1 MRTFHWPAVAAA
13 FAAVAILSD
22 SLPAQENKPAARADD
37 QAQVA
42 VAHTFTSGQIIGMPV
57 RNRAGKDLGKIDDL
71 VIDFKTGEIRYAAL
85 SFGGFL
91 GLGTKLFAVPWGEM
105 KFVFGDPSDKNS
117 RHFLYEVTP
126 EQLEK
131 APSYDSSKW
140 PNVADPRFSADID
153 KHYNVRRPSNAPV
166 QYETVF
172 RASKMKGMKVRDRQN
187 AEFGSLNDFVIDITA
202 AKAVYFLI
210 DPASGYNLDN
220 QIVAA
225 PLSACTL
232 THAQD
237 QTFLVM
243 ALNKEGFQ
251 GAPHFDKNRWPN
263 MADRKWRTDV
273 DQYYERTA
281 LRPAARP

>member
-1 MRTFHWPAVAAA
+1 M
-13 FAAVAILSD
+13 
-22 SLPAQENKPAARADD
+22 AQEKPAAKADD

-42 VAHTFTSGQIIGMPV
+42 IAHTFTASQIIGMPV
-57 RNRAGKDLGKIDDL
+57 RNRTGKDLGKIDDL

-91 GLGTKLFAVPWGEM
+91 GLGTKLFAIPWNEM
-105 KFVFGDPSDKNS
+105 KFVFGDPNNKND
-117 RHFLYEVTP
+117 RHFLYEVTQQ
-126 EQLEK
+126 QLEN
-131 APSYDSSKW
+131 APGFDSSKW
-140 PNVADPRFSADID
+140 PNVADPKFAAEID

-172 RASKMKGMKVRDRQN
+172 RASKMKGIKARDN
-187 AEFGSLNDFVIDITA
+187 KNNEFGSLDEIVIDITA
-202 AKAVYFLI
+202 GKAMYFVLT
-210 DPASGYNLDN
+210 PASGYNLDN
-220 QIVAA
+220 KLVVA

-237 QTFLVM
+237 QTFLVL

-251 GAPHFDKNRWPN
+251 GAPNFEKDRWPN

-281 LRPAARP
+281 QKPAARP